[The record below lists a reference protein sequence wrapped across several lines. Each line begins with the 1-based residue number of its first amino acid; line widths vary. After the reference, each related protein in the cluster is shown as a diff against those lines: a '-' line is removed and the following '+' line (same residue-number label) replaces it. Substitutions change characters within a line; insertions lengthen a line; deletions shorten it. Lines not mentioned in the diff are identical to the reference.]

1 MEVLLVVAEAVDH
14 NVVLQSSSLMDE
26 RIWKASS
33 SILWDSGRWQMIQ
46 KNVVTSNKIDSQISS
61 SYFLTGTQTAMCS
74 NGKSLVFMEET
85 AFFVSV
91 IERCKILRWNW
102 NILWVIGNNLYRC
115 NNLRKLNSR
124 SWFSSLIE
132 RRRRRVCS
140 KSCCIVLGMLGKCR
154 FCSKSYNFIILGSQL
169 SKAINRKMIQS
180 SEINGKWNNV
190 EGKGLYNVNWII
202 HRHHHLNLA
211 LN

>member
-1 MEVLLVVAEAVDH
+1 MRVQMGSRVHGGNSFLCRWLKD
-14 NVVLQSSSLMDE
+14 
-26 RIWKASS
+26 ASFC
-33 SILWDSGRWQMIQ
+33 
-46 KNVVTSNKIDSQISS
+46 V
-61 SYFLTGTQTAMCS
+61 
-74 NGKSLVFMEET
+74 E
-85 AFFVSV
+85 
-91 IERCKILRWNW
+91 IE
-102 NILWVIGNNLYRC
+102 NIVWVIGNNLNRC
-115 NNLRKLNSR
+115 NNLRKSNSR

-169 SKAINRKMIQS
+169 SKAINRKMIAINRKMIQS

-190 EGKGLYNVNWII
+190 EGKGLYNVNWIT
-202 HRHHHLNLA
+202 HRHHHLNLV